1 MRIDVTV
8 KAEIIK
14 ARVSQISIYLCLET
28 IWEILIMLE
37 TKKLIQQTLE
47 ELDNEH
53 IYYLKY
59 NGYNQE
65 KNSYR
70 YRHEYDNLVDL
81 FLFTFVYGHDGLSNN
96 REGFDFDGFYL
107 LHGKWFA
114 KFNTPQVMI
123 NIEEVLSGNNHIIN
137 DLKKKTA

>member
-1 MRIDVTV
+1 
-8 KAEIIK
+8 
-14 ARVSQISIYLCLET
+14 
-28 IWEILIMLE
+28 MLE

>member
-1 MRIDVTV
+1 
-8 KAEIIK
+8 
-14 ARVSQISIYLCLET
+14 
-28 IWEILIMLE
+28 MLE

-47 ELDNEH
+47 ELDNKH

-59 NGYNQE
+59 NGYNQV

-81 FLFTFVYGHDGLSNN
+81 FLFTFVYGHDGLDNN
-96 REGFDFDGFYL
+96 REEFDFDGFNQ
-107 LHGKWFA
+107 LHGEWFA

-123 NIEEVLSGNNHIIN
+123 NIKAVLSGNDHIIN
-137 DLKKKTA
+137 NFKIKTA